1 MRVLLKVGAGKMLE
15 PCGNFG
21 FDTRSFPRNTQLA
34 IGGGTMTV
42 APLDMARAY
51 AVLANGGHLIETN
64 VIDRIDDQQGNTIY
78 QPARVEVCR
87 DCSSQTQPLAAL

>member
-15 PCGNFG
+15 HVGVG
-21 FDTRSFPRNTQLA
+21 FDTRSFPRNTQLV

-64 VIDRIDDQQGNTIY
+64 VIDQYIKGNTIY
-78 QPARVEVCR
+78 QPARVEVCKTVHHKR
-87 DCSSQTQPLAAL
+87 SRWRPL